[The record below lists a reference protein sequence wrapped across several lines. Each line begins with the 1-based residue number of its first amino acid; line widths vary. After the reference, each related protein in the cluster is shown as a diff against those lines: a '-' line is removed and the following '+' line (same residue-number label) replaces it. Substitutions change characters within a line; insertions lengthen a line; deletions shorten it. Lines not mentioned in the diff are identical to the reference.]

1 MKKFQFGVL
10 FLLLLIVSN
19 QLAKGFEYKPITP
32 NTIYLF
38 SPFWCKNVPPISYY
52 DANNN
57 FLYKDSSAYN
67 LSPALAAIA
76 RTDSLCSLDT
86 CFDWSNN
93 APTCNYDQYMRPF
106 WSADTIYNETVL
118 LLNPKNTKP
127 DTTATGK
134 LLYLPK
140 KIISIKSFDGKTT
153 FKEGVDYTYNGKI
166 ITKLKG
172 SAMISLP
179 INKVDDSIQSNQ
191 YYRQDHYT
199 GLVYK
204 QGKWV
209 TVTYVPDRSDWKMT
223 NFGYKGNLLPK
234 TMAKLRAKQPVTIVA
249 HGMSIT
255 RGYNVSGYAYDYV
268 ICPATAPYM
277 HSYIDLMDYQL
288 KKIFGYSGINT
299 INASL
304 GGANSDWLV
313 KTARTHV
320 AANKPD
326 LVIIDMGMND
336 VWSCKANYT
345 AFANNIKAAMDT
357 VRKTNPD
364 VEFILLGGM
373 MIDRNYCMNWDG
385 VTVKTIIRDLNAYQ
399 VELKKMETMGVANL
413 DMTTMSDTIYARKAQ
428 YRNYGA
434 KSVTTNE
441 MHPNDFLARCYA
453 QGLVA
458 LFDSTAVTGI
468 NTPTATKSYS
478 MEVVPNPV
486 LNGHFIVH
494 LDKNITTE
502 NTNINI
508 YELSGK
514 AVASFTQNTES
525 KDYEASD
532 LNLTKGIYIFEANAG
547 NKRSSK
553 KVIID

>member
-1 MKKFQFGVL
+1 MKKIQFGAIII
-10 FLLLLIVSN
+10 LLLTLSN
-19 QLAKGFEYKPITP
+19 LLVKGFEYKPITP

-38 SPFWCKNVPPISYY
+38 SPFWCVNVPPISYY

-57 FLYKDSSAYN
+57 FICKDSSGYN
-67 LSPALAAIA
+67 VSPALAAFA
-76 RTDSLCSLDT
+76 RTDSLCTMELYA
-86 CFDWSNN
+86 DWSEN
-93 APTCNYDQYMRPF
+93 APTCNYDEYMRPF

-118 LLNPKNTKP
+118 MLNPKYTKT
-127 DTTATGK
+127 DTIATGK

-140 KIISIKSFDGKTT
+140 KIISVKSFDGKTT
-153 FKEGVDYTYNGKI
+153 YKEGVDYTFNGKI
-166 ITKLKG
+166 ITKLQG
-172 SAMISLP
+172 SSMISML
-179 INKVDDSIQSNQ
+179 INKVNDSIQGNQ
-191 YYRQDHYT
+191 YIKNGHYT
-199 GLVYK
+199 GLVFK

-209 TVTYVPDRSDWKMT
+209 TVTYMPDRSDWKMT
-223 NFGYKGNLLPK
+223 NFGYKGNLIPK

-255 RGYNVSGYAYDYV
+255 RGYNVSGYASDFV
-268 ICPATAPYM
+268 ASPATAPYM
-277 HSYIDLMDYQL
+277 HSYIELMDYQL
-288 KKIFGYSGINT
+288 EKIFGYKDINT
-299 INASL
+299 INTSL

-336 VWSCKANYT
+336 VWTCKANYT

-373 MIDRNYCMNWDG
+373 MIDRNYSMNWDG
-385 VTVKTIIRDLNAYQ
+385 VNVNTIIRDLTAYQ
-399 VELKKMETMGVANL
+399 KELKNMETVGVANL

-428 YRNYGA
+428 YRNFGA

-458 LFDSTAVTGI
+458 IFDSTAVTGI
-468 NTPTATKSYS
+468 NTPTATKSYA
-478 MEVVPNPV
+478 MEVIPNPV
-486 LNGHFIVH
+486 LNGHFIVQ
-494 LDKNITTE
+494 LDKNIITE

-514 AVASFTQNTES
+514 AVTSFTQNTES

-532 LNLTKGIYIFEANAG
+532 LHLTKGIYIFEANAG
-547 NKRSSK
+547 DKRSSK